1 MPRAATPGEGSANS
15 TELSTEAPPDQ
26 LVSPSLAKMGR
37 MKWRD
42 ERGLSNSVQVAV
54 LFPLGL
60 GVFLALLQW
69 ALIVWA
75 ESSAIAAA
83 QQGASVAAQLGST
96 EAEGRQ
102 AALEAA
108 DNGSLHEVSATI
120 ERGPRVTSAT
130 VTGRAVVVLWPR
142 EVSKTVILT
151 TERVSGP

>member
-1 MPRAATPGEGSANS
+1 M
-15 TELSTEAPPDQ
+15 
-26 LVSPSLAKMGR
+26 V
-37 MKWRD
+37 
-42 ERGLSNSVQVAV
+42 
-54 LFPLGL
+54 
-60 GVFLALLQW
+60 QW
-69 ALIVWA
+69 ALVVWA
-75 ESSAIAAA
+75 QSSAIAAA

-96 EAEGRQ
+96 AGEGRQ